1 MNKVLTAL
9 MLSAIM
15 AAPTFAI
22 PILAPGDFIIA
33 VDADGLVS
41 NSSYPGNEAPANVLD
56 GNPAT
61 KYLNFAGAGSGFIVT
76 PNFGTSLVQSFTLTT
91 ANDAEGRDPV
101 DWELYGTNDAIT
113 SADNSTGL
121 AENWTLIDAG
131 TVALPPDRL
140 TVGPVVTVNSM
151 SLYSSYQMIYP
162 TLKGSNLMQVADVAF
177 YPTPDG
183 SGGVNV
189 LSTLD
194 AIIAIHRGWNSRYP
208 GNEAPQNAIDGDI
221 NTKYLNFGEQNSGFI
236 VTPGIGPTTL
246 DAFQITTANDAV
258 ERDPV
263 VWMLYGTNDA
273 ITTVDNG
280 DGTAESWTLIC
291 GGTLQLPEER
301 FTAGDMVT
309 IANQAE
315 PYTSYMMQFESVK
328 DGDAA
333 NSMQIAEIQLYGI
346 PEPATIALLGFGG
359 LALLRIRKK

>member
-1 MNKVLTAL
+1 MNKVLTVL
-9 MLSAIM
+9 MLSALM
-15 AAPTFAI
+15 AGPAFAI
-22 PILAPGDFIIA
+22 PILSAGDFIIA
-33 VDADGLVS
+33 VDADGIVS
-41 NSSYPGNEAPANVLD
+41 SSSYPANEAPANVLD
-56 GNPAT
+56 GNPGT

-91 ANDAEGRDPV
+91 ANDAEGRDPL
-101 DWELYGTNDAIT
+101 DWELYGTNDAIA

-121 AENWTLIDAG
+121 GENWTLIDAG

-140 TVGPVVTVNSM
+140 TLGPVVTVSGM
-151 SLYSSYQMIYP
+151 SLYSSYRMMCP
-162 TLKGSNLMQVADVAF
+162 TLKGAPLMQVADVAF
-177 YPTPDG
+177 HPTPDG
-183 SGGVNV
+183 SGPNL

-194 AIIAIHRGWNSRYP
+194 AIIAVHQGWDSRYP
-208 GNEAPQNAIDGDI
+208 GNEAPQNAIDGDV

-236 VTPGIGPTTL
+236 VTPAIGPTTL
-246 DAFQITTANDAV
+246 DGFQITTANDSP

-280 DGTAESWTLIC
+280 DGTDEDWTLIC
-291 GGTLQLPEER
+291 GGTMALPDER
-301 FTAGDMVT
+301 LTAGDMVS

-315 PYTSYMMQFESVK
+315 AYTSYMMQFESVK

-333 NSMQIAEIQLYGI
+333 NSMQIPEIQFYGV

-359 LALLRIRKK
+359 LALLRIRKR

>member
-1 MNKVLTAL
+1 MNRVLTAL
-9 MLSAIM
+9 IVSAFL
-15 AAPTFAI
+15 AAPAFAI

-41 NSSYPGNEAPANVLD
+41 NSSYPGNEAPPNVLD

-61 KYLNFAGAGSGFIVT
+61 KYLNFAGSGSGFIVT

-91 ANDAEGRDPV
+91 ANDAEGRDPL
-101 DWELYGTNDAIT
+101 DWQLYGTNDPIT

-131 TVALPPDRL
+131 TVALPAARL

-177 YPTPDG
+177 YPTPTG
-183 SGGVNV
+183 TGVNL

-208 GNEAPQNAIDGDI
+208 DAESPQNAIDGDV

-236 VTPGIGPTTL
+236 VTPAIGPTTL
-246 DAFQITTANDAV
+246 DAFQITTANDSP

-263 VWMLYGTNDA
+263 IWMLYGTNDP

-280 DGTAESWTLIC
+280 DGTAEDWTLIC

-301 FTAGDMVT
+301 FTPGDVVT

-315 PYTSYMMQFESVK
+315 SYTSYMMQFESLK

-333 NSMQIAEIQLYGI
+333 NSLQFAEVQFYGV
-346 PEPATIALLGFGG
+346 PEPATIALLGFGA